1 MRENTDIRCYHRAVG
16 MRSEQ
21 RGETIMAT
29 TIPDVVGTIGRTP
42 LVRLARLDDGLPGRV
57 YVKQESRNPG
67 GSVKDRIGWAM
78 IEDAEERGLITPGK
92 SVIVEPT
99 SGNTG
104 IALALV
110 GAARGYRVVLT
121 MPESFSIERRKLLAA
136 FGAELV
142 LTDRALG
149 MQGAVDRAAELTA
162 EIADAFMPGQFDN
175 PANPR
180 IHYRTTGPE
189 IDAALGDEQLYAL
202 VAGVGT
208 GGTISGAGRFLKE
221 ARPGT
226 LAIAVEPAESPI
238 IGQTLAGE
246 PLTPAPH
253 AIQGIGANFIPKT
266 LDLSVLDGV
275 ERVDGPSAI
284 AAARRMA
291 ADEGLLVG
299 ISSGANLVA
308 ALRLA
313 SRPESAGKAVVT
325 VAPSTG
331 ERYLSTPLW
340 EGFGQ

>member
-1 MRENTDIRCYHRAVG
+1 MSAQVPN
-16 MRSEQ
+16 
-21 RGETIMAT
+21 
-29 TIPDVVGTIGRTP
+29 VVDTIGDTP
-42 LVRLARLDDGLPGRV
+42 LVRLDHIGAGLPGSV
-57 YVKQESRNPG
+57 YIKLESRNPG
-67 GSVKDRIGWAM
+67 GSVKDRIGRAM
-78 IEDAEERGLITPGK
+78 LDDAEERGLIERGV

-110 GAARGYRVVLT
+110 GATRGYRVVLT
-121 MPESFSIERRKLLAA
+121 MPDSMSVERRKLLAA

-149 MQGAVDRAAELTA
+149 MKGAVDRAVELA
-162 EIADAFMPGQFDN
+162 ADIEGALIPGQLDN

-180 IHYRTTGPE
+180 AHYETTGPE
-189 IDAALGDEQLYAL
+189 IDAALGGESLYAL

-221 ARPGT
+221 VRPGT
-226 LAIAVEPAESPI
+226 LAVAVEPAESPI
-238 IGQTLAGE
+238 IGQKLAGE
-246 PLTPAPH
+246 ALTPGPH
-253 AIQGIGANFIPKT
+253 PIQGIGANFIPKT

-275 ERVDGPSAI
+275 ERVDGPTAI
-284 AAARRMA
+284 ATARQLAAE
-291 ADEGLLVG
+291 EGVFVG
-299 ISSGANLVA
+299 ISSGANVAA

-313 SRPESAGKAVVT
+313 ARPEAAGKAIVT

-340 EGFGQ
+340 EGYGA